1 MKNATMLLLTVGT
14 LACLVGCGAR
24 QSTPNA
30 EGPYGVFRNAG
41 VHGVTQREYRID
53 PPDDIVIKAP
63 DIKELD
69 GQKQTVRP
77 DGKISL
83 ELVGEVSVAGKTP
96 VEVAEE
102 LKRLAS
108 KFYVMPQVRVEVVAN
123 SKFYYVFGFGS
134 RGANKFPY
142 TGRVTVVSAIAD
154 AGFSVEAWPQQI
166 RLSRPGRDGE
176 PNATAVI
183 DFTKIASTG
192 DMRQN
197 YLVEDGDIIEIPFSP
212 LAAWNVSLQQ
222 LLGPFTGSV
231 SLVSSPFTAAQSVRQ
246 FQNNR

>member
-1 MKNATMLLLTVGT
+1 MKNAMTLLLVVGT
-14 LACLVGCGAR
+14 LACLGGCGAR

-41 VHGVTQREYRID
+41 IHGVTQREYRID
-53 PPDDIVIKAP
+53 PPDDIIIKAP
-63 DIKELD
+63 DIKEID

-83 ELVGEVSVAGKTP
+83 ELIGEVLVAGKTP
-96 VEVAEE
+96 IEVADE
-102 LKRLAS
+102 LQRLAA
-108 KFYVMPQVRVEVVAN
+108 KYYVQPQVRVEVVAN

-134 RGANKFPY
+134 KGTGKFPY

-154 AGFSVEAWPQQI
+154 AGYSFEAWPQQI

-176 PNATAVI
+176 PNATAVV

-192 DMRQN
+192 DMKQN
-197 YLVEDGDIIEIPFSP
+197 YLVEDGDIIEIPYSP
-212 LAAWNVSLQQ
+212 LAFWNVSIQQ

-231 SLVSSPFTAAQSVRQ
+231 SLVTSPANAAQSVRSL
-246 FQNNR
+246 QNK